1 VTADDQTKKK
11 ANMAQHPQALA
22 GLHRHHHGYIVS
34 HDKSS
39 GIVARRNGL
48 LDSYGDLDLHGAT
61 VSNALVIKPPQGQ
74 PLTLDANVV
83 VSGAVSL
90 GGDLAVA
97 GDLAV
102 SGDVAIAGDLAV
114 SGSVA
119 IPSAVL
125 ATLNVT
131 TLNVS
136 GATTLLGL
144 VTFGSSPVDFGG
156 AALVGVGSVAPSA
169 GLLNILSGLSLGGLL
184 NVNGHAI
191 TNVTSISPQAGTIT
205 LAGDVVLGPGF
216 TIGGSPLTTS
226 TALAVNGGLAVT
238 GNTTLSGGTISF
250 SGNPVTNVLSLA
262 PSGPSIAVLGD
273 LDMSGHSL
281 LHTGGI
287 STPAAGTLTLSGTNL
302 NVTTTT
308 STFTNFKLTDGSQ
321 APGKILQ
328 TVLGDGTG
336 TWVLPTSV
344 SLPIGCLA
352 FSGAYPIPFL
362 VIGTAVEIA
371 AGGVGALL
379 NSGFTSPGNV
389 GRLKCA
395 FGAGVILRARVVVT
409 VTYTSVVV
417 GLETIVF
424 TPRINGVAV
433 AGVDST
439 NSFTGPLALSATATL
454 TFTALLND
462 LDEISL
468 FCANNTSLVVVVV
481 SSLQISVAS

>member
-1 VTADDQTKKK
+1 
-11 ANMAQHPQALA
+11 MAQHPQALA

-34 HDKSS
+34 HDRSS
-39 GIVARRNGL
+39 GIVASRHGL
-48 LDSYGDLDLHGAT
+48 LESYGDLDLHGAT
-61 VSNALVIKPPQGQ
+61 LSNALVIKPPQGQ
-74 PLTLDANVV
+74 SLTLDANVV

-97 GDLAV
+97 GDAAVSGNVAV
-102 SGDVAIAGDLAV
+102 SGDVAISGDLAV

-125 ATLNVT
+125 ANLNVT

-136 GATTLLGL
+136 GATVLSGPVTLNGL

-156 AALVGVGSVAPSA
+156 AALVNIGSLAPSA

-226 TALAVNGGLAVT
+226 TPLAVNGGLAVT

-273 LDMSGHSL
+273 LDISGHSL

-371 AGGVGALL
+371 AGGIGALL

-395 FGAGVILRARVVVT
+395 FGAGVVLRARVVVT

-424 TPRINGVAV
+424 TPRINGIAV

-439 NSFTGPLALSATATL
+439 NSFTGPLTLSATATL

-468 FCANNTSLVVVVV
+468 FCANNTSLGVVVV